1 MNKKKIVIIVIGVVI
16 LALIAGVLYY
26 LFHRQEVGLNKKD
39 VWKQVGV
46 DHFEYP
52 IKSSDYENGDVN
64 WDINR
69 NTKDNAINVTVDVN
83 VSDADAK
90 QIEDDINKGKHV
102 NSLILSPWDLY
113 SLYTTA
119 CMEYHPP
126 YHNNYEK
133 KFKKTDEEET
143 VEYEDLV
150 LQYKVNGKVIRK
162 ERHTNAEVWQLMN
175 DPKVL
180 AEKEAWTEPIH
191 VDTSKEEALNATVPQ
206 TGPIKVIDGQT
217 VVN

>member
-83 VSDADAK
+83 VSDADALYEAMK
-90 QIEDDINKGKHV
+90 EMSENDEKRVYLTKNARESVASRFDCQIVRRALYDFYA
-102 NSLILSPWDLY
+102 SL
-113 SLYTTA
+113 
-119 CMEYHPP
+119 E
-126 YHNNYEK
+126 
-133 KFKKTDEEET
+133 
-143 VEYEDLV
+143 
-150 LQYKVNGKVIRK
+150 
-162 ERHTNAEVWQLMN
+162 
-175 DPKVL
+175 
-180 AEKEAWTEPIH
+180 
-191 VDTSKEEALNATVPQ
+191 
-206 TGPIKVIDGQT
+206 
-217 VVN
+217 